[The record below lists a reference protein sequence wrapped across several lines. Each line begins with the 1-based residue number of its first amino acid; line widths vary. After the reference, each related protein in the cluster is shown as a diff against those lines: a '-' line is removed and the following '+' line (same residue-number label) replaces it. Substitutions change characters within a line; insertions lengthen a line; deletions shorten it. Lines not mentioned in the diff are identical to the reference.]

1 MWILR
6 QVNNAKQMK
15 SIKTNYGSLLL
26 SFFFVLYYSF
36 YFKALD
42 LHDQIGESISSSGI
56 IEGCI
61 QDGPAIVDSLM
72 RNAAK

>member
-26 SFFFVLYYSF
+26 SFFLSF